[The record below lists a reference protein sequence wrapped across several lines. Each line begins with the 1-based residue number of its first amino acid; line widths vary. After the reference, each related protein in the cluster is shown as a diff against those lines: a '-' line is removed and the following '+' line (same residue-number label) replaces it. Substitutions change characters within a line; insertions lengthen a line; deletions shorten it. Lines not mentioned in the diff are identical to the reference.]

1 MNPILKKVTLASV
14 RSTATTLILA
24 HGVTTTLAV
33 KMALRDRGYWARQ
46 ADISQKLIRVA
57 LREGWSVNDNGTF
70 RVYYFPTLPAL
81 VN

>member
-1 MNPILKKVTLASV
+1 MNPILKKVTLESV

-24 HGVTTTLAV
+24 QGVTTTLDV
-33 KMALRDRGYWARQ
+33 KRALRHRRYWARQ

-70 RVYYFPTLPAL
+70 RVYYFPTLP
-81 VN
+81 VFPN